1 MNLFIGENL
10 KRLRKEKGLTQEQLA
25 ERLNVSFQAVSKWEC
40 RDGYP
45 DIVMLPSIAQIFGVS
60 LDELVGMQK
69 ICSNE
74 EAEKILAQVDE
85 NESKGLRAE
94 NVALLHETVKR
105 FPNNYMMS
113 AKLAANLFCLES
125 KGEETSKTRS
135 SEAAE
140 IAEYILANC
149 TDRKITDWM
158 RVDICYY
165 YYWAGNKEK
174 ALKRAEELPAAEKNT
189 VKEFLLAGDEK
200 MVLSQ
205 KNIILHLQEL
215 CYSLLTRADVNCE
228 NDPQLEDTDRLKI
241 LNKIV
246 DVSEVIF
253 ENKDYN
259 FHYRLMCLVCTHIA
273 AVAVRAKDYDE
284 AFENLRKAL
293 NYSIAVDELP
303 ERKPYTSLAVNK
315 LIYDMYDIS
324 VSSPTLCCKELLG
337 YLNWSV
343 YDEIRDTEMFQE
355 IYLKA
360 KEHCDK

>member
-1 MNLFIGENL
+1 MKLFIGENL

-40 RDGYP
+40 GDGYP

-94 NVALLHETVKR
+94 NVALLREAVKR

-205 KNIILHLQEL
+205 KNIIIHLQEL

-246 DVSEVIF
+246 DVSDVIF

-273 AVAVRAKDYDE
+273 AVAVRTKDYDE

-337 YLNWSV
+337 
-343 YDEIRDTEMFQE
+343 
-355 IYLKA
+355 
-360 KEHCDK
+360 